1 MGQTEIEYILDSK
14 LQTLSI
20 CSIRI
25 LSILEV
31 FA

>member
-1 MGQTEIEYILDSK
+1 MGQTEIDYSLDSK

-20 CSIRI
+20 CSIKV

-31 FA
+31 FT